1 MDRTVQKRRP
11 RIVIQNNDSASIN
24 INAVNFENIDPNIKT
39 QSTIFIGNDVN
50 QTSHVTTQG
59 KHGYDK
65 SSGCNRAASNSHQKS
80 NINAPQDKYSTKRVN
95 EIILTPSQRRLAGVD
110 LSGISYQSGIGRAI
124 QRKTNINSNVNPF
137 HLPSSRISPLKKHSS
152 TKCDRRLLDSFNRD
166 RCLQVNSSL
175 NLLHRKSNNFS
186 SDSRSYINNS
196 SVMDANP
203 SRSSNNKSNRDDDI
217 TVVVPE
223 LEHLDWYRSGT
234 GSGVKNLLD
243 AFNDVQTPE
252 FNKGKNKPGTNSI
265 INNQSTS
272 TSRNEGKA
280 PVEDDNVFQTDE
292 ILDID
297 ESITYVEDTDFGEA
311 QDGMLITLM

>member
-1 MDRTVQKRRP
+1 MLLTPSQRSFVGVDFL
-11 RIVIQNNDSASIN
+11 S
-24 INAVNFENIDPNIKT
+24 
-39 QSTIFIGNDVN
+39 NDVN

-65 SSGCNRAASNSHQKS
+65 SSGCNRAASNSHKKS

-110 LSGISYQSGIGRAI
+110 LS
-124 QRKTNINSNVNPF
+124 
-137 HLPSSRISPLKKHSS
+137 
-152 TKCDRRLLDSFNRD
+152 D

-223 LEHLDWYRSGT
+223 LEHLDWYHSGT

-280 PVEDDNVFQTDE
+280 LVEDDNVFQTDE

-311 QDGMLITLM
+311 QNGMLITLM